1 MQNDNAYMGEQK
13 VGKLLAKFSVPCML
27 ALLVSALYNIV
38 DQIFIGNSS
47 VGMYGI
53 AATTVVFP
61 ITVIGQA
68 FAYLCGDGTAAFMA
82 ISEGEDEGV
91 MTPETRKGSKLS
103 KAVAGTL
110 SLTVI
115 FSVIIIAVAFPL
127 KEPILYLLGASE
139 NTIGYAVDYFNIIV
153 AFFPAFMLMNMLN
166 AVVRADGSP
175 RYAMAASL
183 TGAILNIILDPI
195 FIFAC
200 GWGIKGAAWAT
211 VTGQVVSFVLC
222 IIYLFRSRMFRLSF
236 KAFIPDFRLI
246 WKCIR
251 LGISSFINQIAIDI
265 MAISLNMLLS
275 SYGAMSVYGEDIPI
289 AAIGIET
296 KVFTIVLNI
305 FAGLVLGGQPI
316 LGYNYGARKFDRVRS
331 CYKLILLWTLIVGAA
346 ATILIES
353 IPQYILAA
361 FGTSTDSSGYDQSLY
376 IEYGKYTLRIFL
388 ALVICN
394 GVTKI
399 SGVVFQALGK
409 PGKAMAV
416 ALVRDIVAFIPL
428 VILIPYISEMYNPGS
443 GVVSLLY
450 AGPAADFIGCVLTAI
465 LTVFIFRGLKKEE
478 AAYKRS
484 LELKEKFTQQAGAP
498 QAQDTAEE
506 TAEINGIQ

>member
-1 MQNDNAYMGEQK
+1 MQNDNAYMGEQR
-13 VGKLLAKFSVPCML
+13 VGKLLAKFSIPCML

-82 ISEGEDEGV
+82 ICEGEDGGE
-91 MTPETRKGSKLS
+91 MTPEMRKGSKLS

-110 SLTVI
+110 TLTVL
-115 FSVIIIAVAFPL
+115 FSVIIIAIAFPL
-127 KEPILYLLGASE
+127 KVPILNLLGASE
-139 NTIGYAVDYFNIIV
+139 NTIDYAVDYFNIIV

-183 TGAILNIILDPI
+183 SGAILNIILDPI

-211 VTGQVVSFVLC
+211 VIGQVVSFVLC

-236 KAFIPDFRLI
+236 RAFIPDFRLI

-251 LGISSFINQIAIDI
+251 LGVSSFINQIAIDI

-275 SYGAMSVYGEDIPI
+275 TYGALSVYGEDIPI
-289 AAIGIET
+289 AVIGIET
-296 KVFTIVLNI
+296 KVFTIILNI

-331 CYKLILLWTLIVGAA
+331 CYRLILLWTLIVGAV

-361 FGTSTDSSGYDQSLY
+361 FGASTDSSGYDQTLY
-376 IEYGKYTLRIFL
+376 VQYGVYTLRIFL
-388 ALVICN
+388 ALIICN
-394 GVTKI
+394 GITKI

-450 AGPAADFIGCVLTAI
+450 AGPAADFIGCVLAAI
-465 LTVFIFRGLKKEE
+465 LTVIIFRGLKREE
-478 AAYKRS
+478 AKYNANDR
-484 LELKEKFTQQAGAP
+484 LAEKFALQSAADG
-498 QAQDTAEE
+498 AEE
-506 TAEINGIQ
+506 KTDTDSAKD